1 MTRCNLF
8 DISISLGTSIGG
20 PIKYGDKIQL
30 INQYGTKSYL
40 DTCDHSSCSG
50 KYAIETDKKA
60 SCDSLW
66 GIRSANEPNVG
77 GPIKYGD
84 KIQLM
89 VKCGTKSYLDTCG
102 GSNGNYGV
110 QTSTS
115 PHRDGESGTWVIKAV
130 GDILGMDF
138 LIDGQISLFCPDQ
151 HEGEL
156 LTLIMLHRL
165 TQSL

>member
-1 MTRCNLF
+1 MTA
-8 DISISLGTSIGG
+8 
-20 PIKYGDKIQL
+20 KGDS
-30 INQYGTKSYL
+30 T
-40 DTCDHSSCSG
+40 CSG

-89 VKCGTKSYLDTCG
+89 VKCGSKSYLDTSG

-115 PHRDGESGTWVIKAV
+115 PNRDSGSGTWVIKAEK
-130 GDILGMDF
+130 DILGKTFWKIETAHAIFWMY
-138 LIDGQISLFCPDQ
+138 LG
-151 HEGEL
+151 G
-156 LTLIMLHRL
+156 TA
-165 TQSL
+165 